1 MKKSKRSR
9 FQRSKKPPRM
19 VPVTIQGTGERRM
32 MDINKLKLSNKIIHE
47 TLDES
52 LRKRIMKVYDVI
64 SAVEIRNSKDFEH
77 QFKLEQHPGR
87 ELIAYEIIVNTY
99 LAFSK
104 GRFLFPRQRW
114 VIYQALLRISYGY
127 NPNDILEDLPSLTEN
142 DLYDL
147 YVLWGREFKAYFN
160 IHEN

>member
-9 FQRSKKPPRM
+9 FQRSKKTKRM

-32 MDINKLKLSNKIIHE
+32 MDINKLKPPNKIIHE
-47 TLDES
+47 TLDGS
-52 LRKRIMKVYDVI
+52 LITRIKKVYDVL
-64 SAVEIRNSKDFEH
+64 SAVEIRNSTDFEH
-77 QFKLEQHPGR
+77 QFKLEHHPGR

-104 GRFLFPRQRW
+104 GRFLFPRQKW
-114 VIYQALLRISYGY
+114 LIYQALLRISYGY
-127 NPNDILEDLPSLTEN
+127 DPNDILEDLPSLTEN

-160 IHEN
+160 IHDN